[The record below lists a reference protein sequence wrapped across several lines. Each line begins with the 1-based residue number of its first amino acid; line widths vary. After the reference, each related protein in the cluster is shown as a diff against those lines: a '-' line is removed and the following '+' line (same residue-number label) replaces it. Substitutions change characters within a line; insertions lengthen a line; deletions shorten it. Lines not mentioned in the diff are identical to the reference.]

1 MELFIML
8 VIGIFVVSYRQQNGE
23 NVYKFIANN
32 IKNIYNKYAPYSYQ
46 EVRQKSKELG
56 QEYGPKEYVVQ
67 VILIGGLFLVI
78 GYIYFYSIVMAILYM
93 ALSIMFIPYL
103 A

>member
-32 IKNIYNKYAPYSYQ
+32 IKNIYNKIKILKY
-46 EVRQKSKELG
+46 KI
-56 QEYGPKEYVVQ
+56 EYLHY
-67 VILIGGLFLVI
+67 ITFLICCNKI
-78 GYIYFYSIVMAILYM
+78 TSIRIVKDQL
-93 ALSIMFIPYL
+93 
-103 A
+103 

>member
-46 EVRQKSKELG
+46 KKR
-56 QEYGPKEYVVQ
+56 
-67 VILIGGLFLVI
+67 
-78 GYIYFYSIVMAILYM
+78 
-93 ALSIMFIPYL
+93 
-103 A
+103 

>member
-56 QEYGPKEYVVQ
+56 QEYGPKEYVVIVYSLNLLPVC
-67 VILIGGLFLVI
+67 VIMHSAKPG
-78 GYIYFYSIVMAILYM
+78 
-93 ALSIMFIPYL
+93 
-103 A
+103 

>member
-46 EVRQKSKELG
+46 EVRQKSKEL
-56 QEYGPKEYVVQ
+56 
-67 VILIGGLFLVI
+67 
-78 GYIYFYSIVMAILYM
+78 
-93 ALSIMFIPYL
+93 
-103 A
+103 

>member
-32 IKNIYNKYAPYSYQ
+32 IKNMLLIVIKKY
-46 EVRQKSKELG
+46 VKKV
-56 QEYGPKEYVVQ
+56 KN
-67 VILIGGLFLVI
+67 
-78 GYIYFYSIVMAILYM
+78 
-93 ALSIMFIPYL
+93 
-103 A
+103 